1 MKMTVSEVL
10 VRYLKQA
17 GVRYIFGVSG
27 HSIFDL
33 TDAIYVEPDIDF
45 VPGQIEIS
53 AAYMANAYSRAT
65 RRLGVCLA
73 SAGAGATNL
82 VTGVAQAYKE
92 SCPVLA
98 ISSDVDSKLAGKG
111 ASSWHEVPQEDLFRP
126 ITKRSLTLRRPDD
139 ILELLTEALREAT
152 SPRTGPVYVGIPRD
166 FQIEEVEVP
175 NPPWDIPDVTIPA
188 ASPDLI
194 RRGAEA
200 LAAASA
206 PTLILGGG
214 VHWANAAGEAQ
225 RLAERLQ
232 APFGTSPSH
241 KGLVSEEHP
250 LALGVLGF
258 GAFPFANA
266 VCQESDV
273 VLAVGTTL
281 SEALT
286 LGYGDRVIP
295 AGARL
300 IHVDLDPTEIGKS
313 YQPHLGIVGD
323 AKEVLTDLLTHL
335 PERPNSAAAAR
346 ARRIGDEKT
355 AWAAELARRGSST
368 EGPINQWHI
377 FNALSEAMPPDTMV
391 VVEGGTGEAYAR
403 LVGRAP
409 VFGGGDFRPI
419 GHGIATAI
427 GVKHGFPST
436 PVACVSGDGAFMMEM
451 QELATATRTGW
462 PFVFLVVHNGAYGN
476 MKRDQIRHY
485 GGRVIG
491 TELNVPDL
499 CTLGSAFGAH
509 VERIEQPAHL
519 VDAISTAFSAN
530 KTALLDV
537 VCPIEGI

>member
-1 MKMTVSEVL
+1 MTVSHLL
-10 VRYLKQA
+10 VRFLKDA
-17 GVRYIFGVSG
+17 DVRYIFGVSG

-45 VPGQIEIS
+45 VSAQIELS

-98 ISSDVDSKLAGKG
+98 ISSDVDSKLSGKG
-111 ASSWHEVPQEDLFRP
+111 ASSWHEVPQEELFRP
-126 ITKRSLTLRRPDD
+126 ITKRSLTLHRPSAVLD
-139 ILELLTEALREAT
+139 LLSEALQEAT
-152 SPRTGPVYVGIPRD
+152 TPRTGPVYIGIPRD
-166 FQIEEVEVP
+166 FQTEEIDVP
-175 NPPWDIPDVTIPA
+175 SPPWTVPATASAAPDA
-188 ASPDLI
+188 GLI
-194 RRGAEA
+194 RRAAEE

-206 PTLILGGG
+206 PTIILGGG
-214 VHWANAAGEAQ
+214 VHWADAADEARQ
-225 RLAERLQ
+225 LAERLQ

-241 KGLVSEEHP
+241 KGLISETHP

-258 GAFPFANA
+258 GAFPFSNA
-266 VCQESDV
+266 ACQESDV

-295 AGARL
+295 GGAKL
-300 IHVDLDPTEIGKS
+300 IHVDLDPSEIGKS
-313 YQPHLGIVGD
+313 YQPLIGIVGD
-323 AKEVLTDLLTHL
+323 AKQVLADVLAQA
-335 PERPNSAAAAR
+335 PPRPNAAAAER
-346 ARRIGDEKT
+346 ARRIAGEKA
-355 AWAAELARRGSST
+355 AWDAELARRGSST
-368 EGPINQWHI
+368 QGPINQWHM
-377 FNALSEAMPPDTMV
+377 FHALSEAMPPDTVV
-391 VVEGGTGEAYAR
+391 VVEGGTGEAYQR

-419 GHGIATAI
+419 GHGIATSI
-427 GVKHGFPST
+427 GVKHGFPTT
-436 PVACVSGDGAFMMEM
+436 PVACVSGDGSFMMEM

-509 VERIEQPAHL
+509 VERIEAPSQL
-519 VDAISTAFSAN
+519 VDAIGTAFAAD

>member
-82 VTGVAQAYKE
+82 ITGVAQAYKE

-98 ISSDVDSKLAGKG
+98 ISSDVDSKFAGKG
-111 ASSWHEVPQEDLFRP
+111 ASSWHEIPQEDLFRP
-126 ITKRSLTLRRPDD
+126 ITKRSLTLRRPSD
-139 ILELLTEALREAT
+139 ILDLITEALGEAT

-166 FQIEEVEVP
+166 FQLEEVDVP
-175 NPPWDIPDVTIPA
+175 NPPWDLATAQSAA

-194 RRGAEA
+194 RRAAEE

-214 VHWANAAGEAQ
+214 VHWGDATGEAQ
-225 RLAERLQ
+225 QLAERLQ

-241 KGLVSEEHP
+241 KAMISEEHP
-250 LALGVLGF
+250 LSLGVLGF

-266 VCQESDV
+266 ACQESDV

-300 IHVDLDPTEIGKS
+300 IHVDLDPREIGKS
-313 YQPHLGIVGD
+313 YQPHVALVGD
-323 AKEVLTDLLTHL
+323 AKQALAGILSHL
-335 PERPNSAAAAR
+335 PEKPNTAAAER
-346 ARRIGDEKT
+346 ARRIAGDKA
-355 AWAAELARRGSST
+355 AWGAELARRGSSA

-377 FNALSEAMPPDTMV
+377 FNALSEAMPPETIV
-391 VVEGGTGEAYAR
+391 VVEGGTGEAWSR
-403 LVGRAP
+403 LVGHAP

-427 GVKHGFPST
+427 GVKHGFPNT
-436 PVACVSGDGAFMMEM
+436 PVACVSGDGSFMMEM

-499 CTLGSAFGAH
+499 CTLGAAFGAH
-509 VERIEQPAHL
+509 VERIEQPGHL
-519 VDAISTAFSAN
+519 ADAISTAFAAN